1 MRAMAEEVLLVDDA
15 LFEQH
20 ASSSNHPERPA
31 RLSAARAGVRHSGV
45 ATRAMDP
52 LDATRA
58 VLSLVH
64 TPAYLDSLELLRG
77 VRGMIDP
84 DTYVAPRSVDAAMRA
99 AGGAGALGEAL
110 ATKQALRGV
119 ALVRPPGHHAEPDRA
134 MGFCLLNNVAV
145 AAAAARR
152 AGAARVAIID
162 IDVHHGNGTQ
172 AIFWRDPTVLYAS
185 LHQWPFYPGTGAVD
199 ERGEGAGLGS
209 TVNVP
214 LSESATDDVYKE
226 AMRRVVGPALRKF
239 DADVVLVSGGFDA
252 FERDPLASMLVTPAG
267 FASMIG
273 HIAEATNGRPLGL
286 VLEGGYDLAGLE
298 ACVEAATRALV
309 EDGHVDAP
317 RRAPDATH
325 QNDIERAAASQ
336 GFG

>member
-1 MRAMAEEVLLVDDA
+1 MASAAEVLLVDDV

-31 RLSAARAGVRHSGV
+31 RLAAARAGLQHSGV
-45 ATRAMDP
+45 ATRRMDP
-52 LDATRA
+52 VDATRA
-58 VLSLVH
+58 ELLDVH
-64 TPAYLDSLELLRG
+64 TASHLDALELLRG

-84 DTYVAPRSVDAAMRA
+84 DTYVAPRSVEAAVRA
-99 AGGAGALGEAL
+99 AGGAGALGSAL
-110 ATKQALRGV
+110 ARKESLRGV
-119 ALVRPPGHHAEPDRA
+119 ALVRPPGHHAEANRA

-152 AGAARVAIID
+152 AGARRVAIVD

-172 AIFWRDPTVLYAS
+172 EIFWRDPDVLYAS

-199 ERGEGAGLGS
+199 ELGEGAGSGT

-214 LSESATDDVYKE
+214 LSEGADDDVYRE
-226 AMRRVVGPALRKF
+226 AMRRVIGPALRRF

-252 FERDPLASMLVTPAG
+252 FERDPLASMLVTPRG
-267 FASMIG
+267 FASIVA
-273 HIAEATNGRPLGL
+273 HIAEAADGRPLGL

-298 ACVEAATRALV
+298 SCIEAATRALV

-317 RRAPDATH
+317 NKAPNPTH
-325 QNDIERAAASQ
+325 QNEIDRAASAQ
-336 GFG
+336 GLA

>member
-1 MRAMAEEVLLVDDA
+1 MAMGEEVLLVDDV

-31 RLSAARAGVRHSGV
+31 RLAAARAGVQHAGV
-45 ATRAMDP
+45 ATRRMDP
-52 LDATRA
+52 IDATRA
-58 VLSLVH
+58 LLLGVH
-64 TPAYLDSLELLRG
+64 TQEYLDSLELLRG

-84 DTYVAPRSVDAAMRA
+84 DTYVAPRSVEAAMRA

-110 ATKQALRGV
+110 ARKEGLRGV

-152 AGAARVAIID
+152 AGARRVAIVD

-172 AIFWRDPTVLYAS
+172 AIFWRDPDVLYAS
-185 LHQWPFYPGTGAVD
+185 LHQWPFYPGTGAVG
-199 ERGEGAGLGS
+199 ERGEGAGLGT

-214 LSESATDDVYKE
+214 LSEGADDDVYRE
-226 AMRRVVGPALRKF
+226 AMRRVIGPTLRNF
-239 DADVVLVSGGFDA
+239 GADVVLVSGGFDA

-267 FASMIG
+267 FASMIA
-273 HIAEATNGRPLGL
+273 HIADAAGGGPLGL

-298 ACVEAATRALV
+298 TCVEAATRALV

-317 RRAPDATH
+317 KRALGGTH
-325 QNDIERAAASQ
+325 QNEIERAAMAQ
-336 GFG
+336 GLA